1 MSNIAQILETIK
13 SYSPDADT
21 DLVMNAYAYAAR
33 AHRGQTRKSGE
44 DYFIHP
50 LAVAQILADMHMD
63 VDTVATGLLHDA
75 LEDSPLT
82 KAELAEKVG
91 PVVAELVEGVTKIG
105 KLRFRNSE
113 QLAAENFRKMMLAM
127 SKDLRVILVKLADR
141 IHNMSTLEFQR
152 QDKQV
157 RISQETMDIFVPIA
171 NRLGLTHVK
180 AQLEDMC
187 FRYLHPEEYQE
198 IHSFLEQTQADRQTY
213 ALRVQDLLRDDMAAR
228 GVSCTVTGRAKHPFS
243 VFRKMVSQGLKVHEV
258 HDLLAFRLIVEDLGQ
273 CYAALG
279 FVHAAYPPFP
289 DRIKDYIAR
298 AKPNGYQSLH
308 TTVIGPEGRQIE
320 VQIRTAGM
328 HRIAEEGIAAHW
340 RYKEGHLDLSPE
352 DVAKMGRIRE
362 LFETAQEI
370 EDATD
375 FMETLKFEFYS
386 DKVYVFTPAGDH
398 KELPLGAS
406 ALDFAYMVHSEVGEH
421 CTGARVNGK
430 MVPLRYVLQSG
441 DSVEILTAERQH
453 PSRDWLGWVR
463 TGRASQ
469 KIRRYLRQAEIEEGR
484 KLGKDMLVSELV
496 GAGSSLKKVRE
507 SGTLTKALQ
516 RHGVRDEEAL
526 FVEVAYGNVKLSSL
540 LKHLVPDAA
549 PEEPA
554 GLSSLFQRFRPR
566 TESPILITGEDGIMV
581 HYAGCCAPLPG
592 EPVVGFVTR
601 GKGIKVHA
609 ATCPELERMDPE
621 RKVAVAWVEDR
632 EARHSAALSL
642 FCDDRPGLLAAVTGA
657 CEQLRVNINQV
668 EATTSAD
675 TSSLVKLVVAVR
687 DVQEL
692 ERLVKRFKQVRGVN
706 EVVRSS

>member
-1 MSNIAQILETIK
+1 MSNIAKILETIR
-13 SYSPDADT
+13 SYAPDADT

-82 KAELAEKVG
+82 KEELAEKVG

-157 RISQETMDIFVPIA
+157 RISQETLDVFVPIA
-171 NRLGLTHVK
+171 NRLGLTHIK

-187 FRYLHPEEYQE
+187 FRFLHPEAYQE
-198 IHSFLEQTQADRQTY
+198 IHGFLGQTQADRDEY
-213 ALRVQDLLRDDMAAR
+213 ILRVQEHLRADMAVR
-228 GVSCTVTGRAKHPFS
+228 GVLAKVTGRAKHPYS
-243 VFRKMVSQGLKVHEV
+243 VFRKMLAQGLKVHEV

-279 FVHAAYPPFP
+279 FVHAAFAPFP

-298 AKPNGYQSLH
+298 PKPNGYQSLH

-320 VQIRTAGM
+320 VQIRTVFM
-328 HRIAEEGIAAHW
+328 HRVNEEGIAAHW

-352 DVAKMGRIRE
+352 DVSKMGRIRE
-362 LFETAQEI
+362 LFETAAEA
-370 EDATD
+370 ESATE

-398 KELPLGAS
+398 KELPLGAT
-406 ALDFAYMVHSEVGEH
+406 ALDFAYLVHSAVGEH

-430 MVPLRYVLQSG
+430 MVPMRYVLQSG
-441 DSVEILTAERQH
+441 DTVEILTAERQH

-463 TGRASQ
+463 TGRAMQ
-469 KIRRYLRQAEIEEGR
+469 KIRRYLRAAEEEEGR

-496 GAGSSLKKVRE
+496 SAGSSLKKVKE
-507 SGTLTKALQ
+507 KGTLAKAVQKL
-516 RHGVRDEEAL
+516 GLKDEDAL
-526 FVEVAYGNVKLSSL
+526 YVEIAWGNVKLPTL
-540 LKHLVPDAA
+540 LKQLVPEPT
-549 PEEPA
+549 PEEQG
-554 GLSSLFQRFRPR
+554 GLSGLFQRFRPR

-581 HYAGCCAPLPG
+581 HYAGCCSPLPG

-609 ATCPELERMDPE
+609 ANCPELDRADPE
-621 RKVAVAWVEDR
+621 RRVAVAWVEDLD
-632 EARHSAALSL
+632 ARHSASLQL
-642 FCDDRPGLLAAVTGA
+642 FCEDRPGLLAAITGA
-657 CEQLRVNINQV
+657 CEQMRVNINQV
-668 EATTSAD
+668 EAAVVGDGNSV
-675 TSSLVKLVVAVR
+675 VKLVVSVR
-687 DVQEL
+687 DVAEL
-692 ERLVKRFKQVRGVN
+692 DRLMKRFKQVKGVS
-706 EVVRSS
+706 EVMRSN